1 MGDHIFFWIGLAFL
15 LTHEMDAIRAHEW
28 RIFPLTAWL
37 DEAAGYRV
45 FTLAHV
51 PPYAWLLAQIARPQ
65 GVSSGLRI
73 GLDIFSIIH
82 VALHLLFLR
91 HPKNEF
97 TGWFSWLLI
106 LGAGAAGALD
116 LVVGG

>member
-1 MGDHIFFWIGLAFL
+1 MDDRIFLWIGLAFL

-37 DEAAGYRV
+37 GDAAGYRV

-51 PPYAWLLAQIARPQ
+51 PLYAWLLALMARPQ
-65 GVSSGLRI
+65 GLGGGLAI
-73 GLDIFSIIH
+73 GLDIFCIVH
-82 VALHLLFLR
+82 VALHVLFLR

-97 TGWFSWLLI
+97 TGWLSWLLI
-106 LGAGAAGALD
+106 LGAGGAGALD
-116 LVVGG
+116 LLFGA